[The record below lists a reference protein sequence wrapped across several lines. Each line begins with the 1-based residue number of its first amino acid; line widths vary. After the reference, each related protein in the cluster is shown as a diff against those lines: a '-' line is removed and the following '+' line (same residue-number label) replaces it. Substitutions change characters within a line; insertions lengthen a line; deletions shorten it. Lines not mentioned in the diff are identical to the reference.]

1 MKLTGTAILALVALA
16 GGAFVIVR
24 YGPGLLKAI
33 DPTNPDNVFST
44 GANAVVASVT
54 GDPNQTVGGGVFDV
68 LHPNAGLAPGE
79 TSLPGGIILAAP
91 AVTPGGTSSDDL
103 ILPAL
108 GT

>member
-1 MKLTGTAILALVALA
+1 
-16 GGAFVIVR
+16 
-24 YGPGLLKAI
+24 
-33 DPTNPDNVFST
+33 
-44 GANAVVASVT
+44 
-54 GDPNQTVGGGVFDV
+54 VFDV